1 VLKTGYATVAAP
13 DGRAWVAPRATP
25 ELATAGSGDVLSGA
39 IGGLLA
45 QGLPPT
51 DAACAGVYIGALA
64 GRHAMALRG
73 TRSVVA
79 RDAIEGISVAL
90 EALLSARVTL

>member
-1 VLKTGYATVAAP
+1 
-13 DGRAWVAPRATP
+13 
-25 ELATAGSGDVLSGA
+25 LATAGSGDVLSGA

-45 QGLPPT
+45 QGLSPV
-51 DAACAGVYIGALA
+51 DAACAGGYIGALA

-79 RDAIEGISVAL
+79 RDAIDGISVAL
-90 EALLSARVTL
+90 EALLSARVIL